1 MTLVSIDSGRIRKLV
16 ESKGLTQKELA
27 EKSGVS
33 RSQVIRLLKGSGWVK
48 IRAATLEGL
57 ARAVEVRLSDLTDR
71 DRFSQY
77 RREVAAEHSKM
88 SFRGLGMPWSPEQ
101 SIDDLF
107 LDPRLIDNTPACCAC
122 EKDEFDPTSVPGEG
136 ELVQRCS
143 ETDVIRATDCVRQRD
158 RVVLLGS
165 PGCGKTTIAKYLIHR
180 AAVDSSADAFLPLYV
195 RVVQLA
201 QFLETVPG
209 ADVLAYV
216 SAWAAERGCERATE
230 LLRERLQ
237 SRQARCLVVLD
248 GLDEMGDGDS
258 RAGAL
263 EAISQFVLAYP
274 WNSYVLTSRLIGYS
288 HEKWESLGFT
298 PYRICDYDAEEQ
310 DELLS
315 KWSSLLACD
324 DDAKAKETLAGLR
337 HAILCNP
344 RVRTLSENPL
354 ILTICVLLHQARG
367 GSLPRRRVD
376 FYEKI
381 ADVFLDTWE
390 SSKADDSQAH
400 LLHSIPLDA
409 REFRWL
415 LARLALAMQKAGRV
429 LAPRWWANSLIREY
443 LTGTLGFQESEAGR
457 TSDGLL
463 RYLSQRSGLFA
474 EQGDD
479 TFAFC
484 HRTVQEYFA
493 SLGIMDEADSR
504 SVSDCLSG
512 FFYHADWSEV
522 MRLVATQLTP
532 AAAES
537 LIRRILDD
545 PDPTGRFLR
554 RGELLALRCLVDGA
568 TVTSRQLTEQV
579 FRSLIQLGESRW
591 LGLTM
596 EALDVLEGFAG
607 TRLAELAETT
617 TNAIMRT
624 ARRVLTTDE
633 FKQLHRMKRRR
644 EILEAARAELNEELT
659 GWAMQ
664 AVTVMHDDVEYGF
677 VFFNGDLRDND
688 PEAWLQSARLML
700 ADERLDHALARAI
713 IHEMGHWSQ
722 FDNLARDEL
731 MALAASELPAPLRQA
746 CINTLPR
753 KDTMHG
759 FFRRLLRDAGEDAA
773 VRGACAVSLVNAA
786 KEHKVVA
793 NELAGLLD
801 KGTPETLREGAAR
814 GLSGVVVRCS
824 QIRSRLVRMACDEN
838 ESQGVRVA
846 CAWSLSEAIGKA
858 ADVDRAF
865 LGWLGGDRCPILQRI
880 AVQAVARAIADRRM
894 AWNHE
899 IVRDAEDFLKGLSEP
914 CPEALDSLV
923 ALVSERQSRTA
934 YRLEGILALALGALS
949 SQIELA
955 FVFGSV
961 ARSRQGIESD
971 VDLFILGDVS
981 LRELSGPLATAE
993 KSLGRRINP
1002 VIYSRESFCQKYQ
1015 SGDPFLA
1022 DVYRREKI
1030 PILGPGK
1037 TPTVQDVND
1046 ELRTMA
1052 AERLAAAK

>member
-1 MTLVSIDSGRIRKLV
+1 MTLLSIDSGRLRKLA
-16 ESKGLTQKELA
+16 ESKGLTQIELA

-33 RSQVIRLLKGSGWVK
+33 RSQVIRLLKSGEWVK
-48 IRAATLEGL
+48 VRAATLEGL
-57 ARAVEVRLSDLTDR
+57 AQALEVRMSDLTDR
-71 DRFSQY
+71 DRFSRY
-77 RREVAAEHSKM
+77 RRAVAVEHSKM
-88 SFRGLGMPWSPEQ
+88 SFRGFGMPWILEQ
-101 SIDDLF
+101 TIDDLF
-107 LDPRLIDNTPACCAC
+107 LDPRVTDSTPDYCAC
-122 EKDEFDPTSVPGEG
+122 EQNDFDRPSVAAAGKG
-136 ELVQRCS
+136 MQRCA
-143 ETDVIRATDCVRQRD
+143 ETDTMRATDCVRLRD

-180 AAVDSSADAFLPLYV
+180 AAVDCLAEASLPLYV
-195 RVVQLA
+195 RLVQLA

-209 ADVLAYV
+209 ADLLAYI
-216 SAWAAERGCERATE
+216 SASATERGCEEATDV
-230 LLRERLQ
+230 LREHLR
-237 SRQARCLVVLD
+237 SRQARCLIVLD

-258 RAGAL
+258 CTAAL
-263 EAISQFVLAYP
+263 EAISQFVRSYP
-274 WNSYVLTSRLIGYS
+274 RNSYVLTSRLIGYS
-288 HEKWESLGFT
+288 HEKWEALGFT

-315 KWSSLLACD
+315 KWSSILARND
-324 DDAKAKETLAGLR
+324 EAKAKETLAGLR
-337 HAILCNP
+337 HAILSNP

-400 LLHSIPLDA
+400 LLRSIPLDA

-429 LAPRWWANSLIREY
+429 LAPRWWADSLIREY
-443 LTGTLGFQESEAGR
+443 LTNTLGFQESDAGR
-457 TSDGLL
+457 ASDGLL
-463 RYLSQRSGLFA
+463 RFLSERSGLFA
-474 EQGDD
+474 EQGDG
-479 TFAFC
+479 TYAFC

-493 SLGIMDEADSR
+493 SLGIVDEADSR
-504 SVSDCLSG
+504 SASDCLSE
-512 FFYHADWSEV
+512 FLYHADWSEV
-522 MRLVATQLTP
+522 VRLVATQLTP

-554 RGELLALRCLVDGA
+554 RGELLALRCLADGA

-579 FRSLIQLGESRW
+579 FRSLVQLGESRW

-596 EALDVLEGFAG
+596 EALGILEGFAG
-607 TRLAELAETT
+607 TRLAELADTT

-624 ARRVLTTDE
+624 ARRALTDDE
-633 FKQLHRMKRRR
+633 FKQLHRMKCRR

-713 IHEMGHWSQ
+713 LYEMGHWSQ
-722 FDNLARDEL
+722 SDNHARDEL
-731 MALAASELPAPLRQA
+731 KALAASELPAPLRRA
-746 CINTLPR
+746 CINALPR
-753 KDTMHG
+753 NGAMYG
-759 FFRRLLRDAGEDAA
+759 FFRRLLRDASEDVA

-801 KGTPETLREGAAR
+801 KGTPEILREGAAR
-814 GLSGVVVRCS
+814 GLGRAVVRCS
-824 QIRSRLVRMACDEN
+824 EIRCRLVRMACDEN

-858 ADVDRAF
+858 ADVDRVF

-899 IVRDAEDFLKGLSEP
+899 IVRDAEDFLMGLSDP
-914 CPEALDSLV
+914 CPEALDCLV

-934 YRLEGILALALGALS
+934 YRLESILALALGPLS

-981 LRELSGPLATAE
+981 LRELSGSLATAE
-993 KSLGRRINP
+993 KSLGRQINP
-1002 VIYSRESFCQKYQ
+1002 VIYSRQSFCQKYQ

-1030 PILGPGK
+1030 PVLGPGK

-1052 AERLAAAK
+1052 AERLVAAK